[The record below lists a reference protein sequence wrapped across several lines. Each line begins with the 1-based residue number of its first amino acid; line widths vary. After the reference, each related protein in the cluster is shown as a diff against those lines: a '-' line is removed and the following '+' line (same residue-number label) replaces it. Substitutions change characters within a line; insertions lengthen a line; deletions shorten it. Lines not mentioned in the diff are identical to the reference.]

1 MTSVIII
8 QRKICLEPEY
18 LDKNIRSHLLNKLV
32 SSFTN
37 ECNKEHGYVLK
48 VNRIINIKDNY
59 ISSNCEHIFILNVE
73 IETLKPEID
82 KELVG
87 TICMIFSGG
96 IFLNVKNKLKV
107 LIPIT
112 TLCEYSFDQP
122 NNYFINKSDKEKII
136 KQGDELKVLISG
148 MKYSKQNFSCFGKLV
163 EN

>member
-1 MTSVIII
+1 MSSTIVI

-18 LDKNIRSHLLNKLV
+18 LDKNIKTHLLNKLI

-37 ECNKEHGYVLK
+37 ECNKEHGYILK
-48 VNRIINIKDNY
+48 VNRIVDIKDNY

-107 LIPIT
+107 LVPIT
-112 TLCEYSFDQP
+112 TLSEYTFDQA
-122 NNYFINKSDKEKII
+122 NNCFINKDDENKII

-148 MKYSKQNFSCFGKLV
+148 MKYSKQNFSCFGKLIG
-163 EN
+163 N